1 MNEKMSKI
9 YPAVLRESKGF
20 TLVELLVAVVVSAI
34 AVTATLKVYTH
45 MQNSSVQQVE
55 ISMLQQNQRGALAIL
70 EREFRLIGM
79 DQGQVKLFG
88 VTDVRRF
95 TISEPLT
102 DAIPDASLAGS
113 PILRMTLDLDDDGSI
128 GANETITY
136 ALYDRDNDGRPPYEL
151 GRSTTL
157 TGANAVSGLEL
168 LAEGIEAIGFAYAF
182 DWDDG
187 SPDGRID
194 RVVVNPGDPP
204 SILWAVDTDNDGHL
218 DAEPGG
224 APLGFALP
232 VPASAIRGVQ
242 LRILGSTL
250 RPDPTYLNTNQY
262 SLGDRVF
269 TPPAND
275 HFHRWLLTEIIHCRN
290 L

>member
-20 TLVELLVAVVVSAI
+20 TLVELLVAVVVSVI
-34 AVTATLKVYTH
+34 VVTATIKVYKH

-70 EREFRLIGM
+70 ERELRLIGM
-79 DQGQVKLFG
+79 DRGQVKLFG
-88 VTDVRRF
+88 LTDVRRF

-102 DAIPDASLAGS
+102 DAIPDASATGS
-113 PILRMTLDLDDDGSI
+113 PILRMTLDLDEDGSI

-136 ALYDRDNDGRPPYEL
+136 SLYDRDNDGLPPYDL
-151 GRSTTL
+151 SRSTTL
-157 TGANAVSGLEL
+157 PGADVISGREL

-182 DWDDG
+182 DADN
-187 SPDGRID
+187 DGRID
-194 RVVVNPGDPP
+194 RTVVNPGDPP
-204 SILWAVDTDNDGHL
+204 SIIWAIDSNNDNLL
-218 DAEPGG
+218 DADPGG
-224 APLGFALP
+224 TPLGYTVP
-232 VPASAIRGVQ
+232 VSAIRGVEFWV
-242 LRILGSTL
+242 LGCAQ
-250 RPDPTYLNTNQY
+250 RPDPTYVNSSQY
-262 SLGDRVF
+262 SVGYKTI

-275 HFHRWLLTEIIHCRN
+275 HFHRWLLNEIIHCRN